1 MWSERVSCGAPRGF
15 HIGSSVSIPFSLLYF
30 TTIIDMDCL
39 FISDIDECSQ
49 NSRLCSHITATCKKI
64 QGNYSGAFAKQ
75 NLGVMDTI
83 AQVLN
88 RFQSVMPCRVRLK
101 SLQNWPKQS
110 QYVW

>member
-1 MWSERVSCGAPRGF
+1 MVFTLEAQFPSPF
-15 HIGSSVSIPFSLLYF
+15 HCYILYW
-30 TTIIDMDCL
+30 TAYL
-39 FISDIDECSQ
+39 ISDIDECSQ

-64 QGNYSGAFAKQ
+64 QGDYSGAFAKQ

-110 QYVW
+110 QYVC